1 MKVIHSILSFSP
13 SIALSQAIVCILLAF
28 SPAAYSKNINP
39 RKAAKIAQR
48 YVTLPQS
55 QEVKAKSKGFSQTA
69 DTPYYIYNDA
79 RGSGFVIVSG
89 DDEMGEIEGKEIEL
103 GNPQGPVYYLKRKGD
118 LLAIS
123 QDTSTGIGASV
134 NAAPSI
140 DVRLESHQISVS
152 CSGLRN
158 IKLYQISGCLLKQSE
173 KINGN
178 QASLSL
184 QGIPAGI
191 YLLRIVTDKLTF
203 TYLVAKK

>member
-140 DVRLESHQISVS
+140 DVRLESHQLSVS

-158 IKLYQISGCLLKQSE
+158 IKLYQISGSLLKQSE

-191 YLLRIVTDKLTF
+191 YLLRIVADKQTF